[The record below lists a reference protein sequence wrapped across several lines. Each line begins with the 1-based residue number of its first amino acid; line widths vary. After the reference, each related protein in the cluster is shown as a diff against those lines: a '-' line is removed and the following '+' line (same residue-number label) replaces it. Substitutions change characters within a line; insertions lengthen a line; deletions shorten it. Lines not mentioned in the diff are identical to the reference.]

1 MKTIDIKHDDRRNAR
16 HDDGGAGP
24 AAQGGAP
31 VQGGLLRPALAVFL
45 ALSVITGIVYPY
57 ATTGAAQALFPYQA
71 HGSILASREGK
82 AVGSELIG
90 QPFSSPRYFW
100 GRPSATAPMPYNAA
114 ASGGSNLG
122 PSNPALAD
130 AAQARVAALQAAD
143 PGNTV
148 PIPVD
153 LVAASGSGLDP
164 DISVAAARYQ
174 AARVAR
180 ERGLPLADVERR
192 IAAHTRKPWLG
203 LLGEPGVNVLALNL
217 DLDGVKTGR

>member
-1 MKTIDIKHDDRRNAR
+1 MKTTDIKRS
-16 HDDGGAGP
+16 GALP
-24 AAQGGAP
+24 QDGAP
-31 VQGGLLRPALAVFL
+31 IQGGLLRPALAVFL
-45 ALSVITGIVYPY
+45 ALSVVTGIIYPY
-57 ATTGAAQALFPYQA
+57 ATTGAAQALFPYEA
-71 HGSILASREGK
+71 HGSVLQANGK
-82 AVGSELIG
+82 AVGSDLIG

-114 ASGGSNLG
+114 ASGGSNMG
-122 PSNPALAD
+122 PRNPALAE
-130 AAQARVAALQAAD
+130 AVQARVAALHAAD
-143 PGNTV
+143 PGNTA

-153 LVAASGSGLDP
+153 LIAASGSGLDP

-174 AARVAR
+174 APRVAR
-180 ERGLPLADVERR
+180 ERGLALAEVEQR

>member
-1 MKTIDIKHDDRRNAR
+1 MKTIDLKHTRID
-16 HDDGGAGP
+16 P
-24 AAQGGAP
+24 AAPGEVP

-45 ALSVITGIVYPY
+45 ALSVITGIIYPY

-71 HGSILASREGK
+71 HGSVLEVNGK
-82 AVGSELIG
+82 PVGSDLIG

-114 ASGGSNLG
+114 ASGGSNQG
-122 PSNPALAD
+122 PRNPALAE
-130 AAQARVAALQAAD
+130 AVQARIAALNAAD
-143 PGNTV
+143 PGNTA

-153 LVAASGSGLDP
+153 LIAASGSGLDP

-174 AARVAR
+174 APRVAR
-180 ERGLPLADVERR
+180 ERGLALAEVEQR
-192 IAAHTRKPWLG
+192 IASHTRKPWLG

-217 DLDGVKTGR
+217 DLDGVKAGR